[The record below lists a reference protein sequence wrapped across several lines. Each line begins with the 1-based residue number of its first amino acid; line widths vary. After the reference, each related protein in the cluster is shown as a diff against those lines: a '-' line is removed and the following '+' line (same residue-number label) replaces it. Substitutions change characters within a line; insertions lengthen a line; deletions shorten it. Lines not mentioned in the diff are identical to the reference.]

1 MLEGRDTASPAITS
15 GPLLRVTTSMQNFLR
30 NFGLSLLLIVLVGI
44 AHAATYKDA
53 LQIFRG
59 AGESSG
65 FFDKSYG
72 YAIFPNVGAGAIGI
86 GGAYGKGRVYIGG
99 HLVGYTDLKQISIGP
114 QIGGKGYSQ
123 IVFFEDKR
131 AFDEFTSGKF
141 EFGADASVTAITAGA
156 NAEAGTGG
164 VTKGTSQGSHD
175 ASTQGEYSTGFAVF
189 VVQKGGLMAGASIA
203 GQKFGF
209 ETIAEHAKAAEAE

>member
-1 MLEGRDTASPAITS
+1 M
-15 GPLLRVTTSMQNFLR
+15 
-30 NFGLSLLLIVLVGI
+30 LLIALFGT
-44 AHAATYKDA
+44 ARAATYTEA

-65 FFDKSYG
+65 FFDRSYG
-72 YAIFPNVGAGAIGI
+72 YAVFPNVGAGAIGI
-86 GGAYGKGRVYIGG
+86 GGAYGKGRVYTGG
-99 HLVGYTDLKQISIGP
+99 HLIGYTDLKQISIGP

-123 IVFFEDKR
+123 IIFFEDKR
-131 AFDEFTSGKF
+131 ALDEFISGKF

-156 NAEAGTGG
+156 NAEVGTGG

-175 ASTQGEYSTGFAVF
+175 ANTQGEYNTGFAVF

-203 GQKFGF
+203 GQKFSF
-209 ETIAEHAKAAEAE
+209 ETREEHAKAAEAE